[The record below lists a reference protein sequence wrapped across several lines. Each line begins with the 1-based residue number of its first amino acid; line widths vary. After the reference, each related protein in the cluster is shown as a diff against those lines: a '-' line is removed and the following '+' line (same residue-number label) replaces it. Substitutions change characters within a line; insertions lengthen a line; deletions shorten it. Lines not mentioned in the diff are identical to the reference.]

1 MNDSMY
7 AQWLA
12 LACGA
17 FLLAGVLVLWRRDL
31 AAIVRLFALQGVAL
45 GAMVVV
51 LGLRQG
57 SVHLV
62 AVAVGVGALRA
73 GLLPYLMRR
82 ALDTPPPG
90 NGTAGEEARETRP
103 LVNVATSLLAAA
115 VLALVAYAVSQPI
128 VRLSPGPATQAV
140 PVALTVLLVGF
151 FVLVTRR
158 RALSQVVG
166 FLLIDNAITATA
178 FLTTSGVPLVVELGV
193 SLDVLLAV
201 LVLQVLTTR
210 MRAAFGGTDLGELRE
225 LHD

>member
-1 MNDSMY
+1 MNESLYVPLLD
-7 AQWLA
+7 

-31 AAIVRLFALQGVAL
+31 SAIVWLFAVQGLSLAAVIVLL
-45 GAMVVV
+45 GLHQGHVELVVV
-51 LGLRQG
+51 G
-57 SVHLV
+57 
-62 AVAVGVGALRA
+62 VGIGALRA

-82 ALDTPPPG
+82 ALV
-90 NGTAGEEARETRP
+90 ASGESRETQP
-103 LVNVATSLLAAA
+103 LVNVATSLLVAA
-115 VLALVAYAVSQPI
+115 VLAMLAYAIAQPL
-128 VRLSPGPATQAV
+128 VRLAPTPATQAV

-166 FLLIDNAITATA
+166 FLLMDNAITATA

-210 MRAAFGGTDLGELRE
+210 MRAAFGGTDLDELRE

>member
-1 MNDSMY
+1 MSDAVY
-7 AQWLA
+7 VLLLD

-31 AAIVRLFALQGVAL
+31 SAIVGLFALQGLAL
-45 GAMVVV
+45 AFLVVV
-51 LGLRQG
+51 LGLYQG
-57 SVHLV
+57 EIELI
-62 AVAVGVGALRA
+62 AVGVGVGGLRA
-73 GLLPYLMRR
+73 GLLPCLMRR
-82 ALDTPPPG
+82 ALA
-90 NGTAGEEARETRP
+90 AGGEARESRP
-103 LVNVATSLLAAA
+103 LVNVATSLLVAA
-115 VLALVAYAVSQPI
+115 VLAMLAYAVCQPLI
-128 VRLSPGPATQAV
+128 RLAPSPATQAV

-166 FLLIDNAITATA
+166 FLLIDNAVTATA

-210 MRAAFGGTDLGELRE
+210 MRAAFGGTDLDELRE

>member
-1 MNDSMY
+1 MSDSVY
-7 AQWLA
+7 VLLLD

-31 AAIVRLFALQGVAL
+31 AAIVWLFALQGLAL
-45 GAMVVV
+45 AFLVVV
-51 LGLRQG
+51 LGLYQRQ
-57 SVHLV
+57 VELV
-62 AVAVGVGALRA
+62 LVGVGVGGLRA
-73 GLLPYLMRR
+73 GLLPYFMRR
-82 ALDTPPPG
+82 VLA
-90 NGTAGEEARETRP
+90 AGGGGRETRP
-103 LVNVATSLLAAA
+103 LVNVATSLLVAS
-115 VLALVAYAVSQPI
+115 VLAMLAYAVSQPLI
-128 VRLSPGPATQAV
+128 RLAPSPATQAV
-140 PVALTVLLVGF
+140 PIALTVLLVGF

-166 FLLIDNAITATA
+166 FLLIDNAVTATA

-210 MRAAFGGTDLGELRE
+210 MRAAFGGTDLDELRE

>member
-1 MNDSMY
+1 MSEAGYVQLLD
-7 AQWLA
+7 

-17 FLLAGVLVLWRRDL
+17 FLLTGVLVLWRRDL
-31 AAIVRLFALQGVAL
+31 SAIVWLFAAQGLSLAAAIV
-45 GAMVVV
+45 V
-51 LGLRQG
+51 LGVHQG
-57 SVHLV
+57 DAEMVGVGL
-62 AVAVGVGALRA
+62 GVGALRA

-82 ALDTPPPG
+82 AL
-90 NGTAGEEARETRP
+90 TAGGADRESRP
-103 LVNVATSLLAAA
+103 VVNVATSLLVAAM
-115 VLALVAYAVSQPI
+115 LAMVAYAVAQPL
-128 VRLSPGPATQAV
+128 VRLAPTPATQAV

-166 FLLIDNAITATA
+166 FLLMDNAITMTA

-210 MRAAFGGTDLGELRE
+210 MRAAFGGTDLDELRE
-225 LHD
+225 LRD

>member
-1 MNDSMY
+1 MSDSLY
-7 AQWLA
+7 VLLLH

-17 FLLAGVLVLWRRDL
+17 FLRAGVLVLWRRSL
-31 AAIVRLFALQGVAL
+31 AAIVWLFALQGLAL
-45 GAMVVV
+45 GVLVVV
-51 LGLRQG
+51 LG
-57 SVHLV
+57 VHRGEAELV
-62 AVAVGVGALRA
+62 LVGVGVGALRA

-82 ALDTPPPG
+82 ALV
-90 NGTAGEEARETRP
+90 AGGEARETRP
-103 LVNVATSLLAAA
+103 LVNVATSLLVAA
-115 VLALVAYAVSQPI
+115 VLAMLAYAVSQPLI
-128 VRLSPGPATQAV
+128 RLAPSPATQAV

-166 FLLIDNAITATA
+166 FLLMDNAITATA

-201 LVLQVLTTR
+201 LVLQVLTVR
-210 MRAAFGGTDLGELRE
+210 MRDTFGGTDLDELRE